1 MLSVSSTNKWKQWK
15 EMTLDNAMYVQQN
28 PGLEWAKKASLFL
41 KCYLVLIPV
50 YIFWNKYKVKV
61 KSKLSLCLTKH
72 HAMKTCC
79 ILDLGTRW
87 RWVVS
92 FTSRPLYPQGKSPWH
107 PLDRRLGGVHSCSGR
122 GGEEKNSQPPPG
134 IDPLETRS
142 SSP

>member
-72 HAMKTCC
+72 HTMEA
-79 ILDLGTRW
+79 
-87 RWVVS
+87 
-92 FTSRPLYPQGKSPWH
+92 Y
-107 PLDRRLGGVHSCSGR
+107 
-122 GGEEKNSQPPPG
+122 
-134 IDPLETRS
+134 
-142 SSP
+142 